1 MTCKFPRILLLLIAA
16 LVATAFTVSCSS
28 DDNEPTPVPS
38 PPPPPVK
45 VGRAVLVYMLA
56 DNNLSGNDYLNL
68 SDMAAAAAEG
78 ALQGNRLIV
87 YHDDRNAA
95 APSLKE
101 VTAEGIKIIR
111 KYDVTGF
118 STDPVRLSAVI
129 KDFKEAAP
137 ADAFGFVFWS
147 HAFGWQM
154 ANTPADTD
162 VRPQWLGDDCGRHMD
177 VDRFAAVMQGQG
189 FDYVYFDCCHM
200 ASVESLYEMRHIAP
214 AFVASCAEMPAAG
227 SPYRKILRHL
237 MADTPDLVAAAK
249 ATFDHYDAMTGNA
262 RTSTMSV
269 IDAAGLERLAAV
281 TRDIFSLHP
290 RLPQQ
295 YSPQNYE
302 RVVELAD
309 GVRRLFDFGD
319 YMDALCAGDP
329 TLEASLARWHEA
341 LDGCVRWKAATPA
354 IFNSLVI
361 RKHCGL
367 STFIMRQ
374 PSDAGVSGYNRL
386 KWYSDVAGTLYP
398 SE

>member
-56 DNNLSGNDYLNL
+56 DNDLSGNDYL
-68 SDMAAAAAEG
+68 
-78 ALQGNRLIV
+78 
-87 YHDDRNAA
+87 
-95 APSLKE
+95 
-101 VTAEGIKIIR
+101 
-111 KYDVTGF
+111 
-118 STDPVRLSAVI
+118 
-129 KDFKEAAP
+129 
-137 ADAFGFVFWS
+137 
-147 HAFGWQM
+147 
-154 ANTPADTD
+154 
-162 VRPQWLGDDCGRHMD
+162 
-177 VDRFAAVMQGQG
+177 
-189 FDYVYFDCCHM
+189 
-200 ASVESLYEMRHIAP
+200 
-214 AFVASCAEMPAAG
+214 
-227 SPYRKILRHL
+227 
-237 MADTPDLVAAAK
+237 
-249 ATFDHYDAMTGNA
+249 
-262 RTSTMSV
+262 
-269 IDAAGLERLAAV
+269 
-281 TRDIFSLHP
+281 SLHP

-302 RVVELAD
+302 RGVELAD